1 MATQPSMTKLS
12 SSALEMA
19 VPNANNLDPQLIISK
34 LLAELGEP
42 WLPVHRQALEAVAAS
57 NAETLRILSA
67 TNLDDSFCRACGY
80 MASIP
85 KMPPTIAILIAESAW
100 AIADAQRER
109 TIHSLNTVIVK
120 LIVR

>member
-1 MATQPSMTKLS
+1 MTLTVERK
-12 SSALEMA
+12 
-19 VPNANNLDPQLIISK
+19 LDPQIIIEK

-42 WLPVHRQALEAVAAS
+42 WLPVHEQALEAVKS
-57 NAETLRILSA
+57 GDAETLRLLSA

-85 KMPPTIAILIAESAW
+85 KLPPTVAILIAESAR

-109 TIHSLNTVIVK
+109 AIHRLNVITAE
-120 LIVR
+120 LLEP

>member
-1 MATQPSMTKLS
+1 
-12 SSALEMA
+12 MA
-19 VPNANNLDPQLIISK
+19 VPSANNLDPQLIISK

-42 WLPVHRQALEAVAAS
+42 WLPVHSKALEATAADDT
-57 NAETLRILSA
+57 ETLHILSA

-85 KMPPTIAILIAESAW
+85 KMPPTIAMLIAESAR

-109 TIHSLNTVIVK
+109 AIYRLNTIIAE
-120 LIVR
+120 LLH

>member
-1 MATQPSMTKLS
+1 MASTEQKKI
-12 SSALEMA
+12 
-19 VPNANNLDPQLIISK
+19 DPQIIISK

-42 WLPVHRQALEAVAAS
+42 WLPVHKQALEAVQEGD
-57 NAETLRILSA
+57 AETLRLLSA

-85 KMPPTIAILIAESAW
+85 KLPPTVAILIAESAR

-109 TIHSLNTVIVK
+109 ALYRLNSITAK
-120 LIVR
+120 LLT

>member
-1 MATQPSMTKLS
+1 MTETAPKKL
-12 SSALEMA
+12 
-19 VPNANNLDPQLIISK
+19 NPQLIINK

-42 WLPVHRQALEAVAAS
+42 WLPIHDQALKAVKE
-57 NAETLRILSA
+57 NDAETLRILSA

-85 KMPPTIAILIAESAW
+85 KLPPTIAILIAESAR

-109 TIHSLNTVIVK
+109 SINKLNSVTAE
-120 LIVR
+120 LLS

>member
-1 MATQPSMTKLS
+1 MTVTAPKK
-12 SSALEMA
+12 
-19 VPNANNLDPQLIISK
+19 LDPQLVISK

-42 WLPVHRQALEAVAAS
+42 WLPVHSQALEAVAADD
-57 NAETLRILSA
+57 AETLRVLSA

-85 KMPPTIAILIAESAW
+85 KLPPTVAILIAESAR

-109 TIHSLNTVIVK
+109 AIHRLNRITAE
-120 LIVR
+120 LLSY